1 SNGSSNGSYTS
12 FLLLGLPGLREA
24 HDLLVLPFLSF
35 YLVIISANV
44 LVIHT
49 VAAQRSLHQ
58 PMYLLI
64 ALLLAVNI
72 CVATTVVPA
81 ILFSFSTHF
90 NRISLPRCLLQMFCV
105 YFLVVFDC
113 NILMVMALDRCVVIL
128 YPLRYSE
135 IVMGQL
141 LAGLVGA
148 AAARSTCIVDPV
160 VALASRV
167 HTSAFNI
174 SYTNFFLVGFPG
186 LREWRPL
193 LLLPLTFL
201 YVMIISANALV
212 IHTVMAQRSLHQP
225 MYMLIALL
233 LAVNICAATA
243 VMPKMLEGFVHYT
256 NPMSLRGCLAQ
267 MFFIYF
273 TLLLDYNLLLA
284 MALDRYVAICHPLRY
299 TDLLTSRLLH
309 VLAILALTRSLGVA
323 VPLVVLTSRARF
335 CQTMVIRHFACEYI
349 ALLSIACGDLTFNNR
364 LGLAM
369 RLVTVI
375 FDLALLGTS
384 YTRIIYAAFRISSK
398 G

>member
-1 SNGSSNGSYTS
+1 
-12 FLLLGLPGLREA
+12 
-24 HDLLVLPFLSF
+24 
-35 YLVIISANV
+35 
-44 LVIHT
+44 
-49 VAAQRSLHQ
+49 
-58 PMYLLI
+58 
-64 ALLLAVNI
+64 
-72 CVATTVVPA
+72 
-81 ILFSFSTHF
+81 
-90 NRISLPRCLLQMFCV
+90 
-105 YFLVVFDC
+105 
-113 NILMVMALDRCVVIL
+113 
-128 YPLRYSE
+128 
-135 IVMGQL
+135 MGED
-141 LAGLVGA
+141 G
-148 AAARSTCIVDPV
+148 D
-160 VALASRV
+160 
-167 HTSAFNI
+167 TSAFNI

-212 IHTVMAQRSLHQP
+212 IHTVVAQRSLHQP
-225 MYMLIALL
+225 MYLLIALL

-256 NPMSLRGCLAQ
+256 NPMSLHGCLTQ

-299 TDLLTSRLLH
+299 TDLMTSRLLG

-323 VPLVVLTSRARF
+323 VPLVVLMSQARF

-369 RLVTVI
+369 RLVTVT

-384 YTRIIYAAFRISSK
+384 YTRIIYAAFCISSRGARAK
-398 G
+398 TLHTCGSHLLVILTIYLSGLSTSIVFRVAKTVSQDVQNLLSAIYLLLPGALNPVIYGVRTREIRQHVEKMLYGKKSAQEAREKPKRLQSVRGEGQLPE